1 MSFNRFKKAFTLV
14 ELIIGLALMGI
25 ITSFSTASYVGYK
38 QSADENKATLD
49 IQSVKNAVDNFRDA
63 YGKYPTSP
71 IEKQPSPDVV
81 DSLGNVTFE
90 GYSKIDID
98 RLVSERY
105 LQSAPKLKNGQYF
118 AVNYNGVVTI
128 REDFSESV
136 IIENGDMIIPTQTND
151 LLTFDVYTGVD
162 CSSVKVFET
171 KKDYVT
177 SGSGITFTSSNL
189 ITKTSE
195 YEYYSREIP
204 VSNSQGEKYFVV
216 RITYKNGKTVDLRA
230 SVTYAVSADSI
241 AGDPYWIN
249 PAGNQT
255 TDELK
260 RNPITMTDSCIT
272 NKNAEITL
280 NWSSYQLAS
289 GSAAVKYEI
298 EKYIKDGNTLT
309 PAPDS
314 PIVTGS
320 TEYVDTAV
328 RSDKTYEYRI
338 YAYTAS
344 TTNGVNK
351 KTINYLVKS
360 GLKPTAYTDTMS
372 YIDNITKN
380 DFNTAYNK
388 DVSVRVG
395 DIDNGVM
402 SVSLYAARV
411 EGGVI
416 TEDFKRY
423 EMNKTKDGTST
434 VDSAGKKIVTD
445 VYSVPIEVKDDYMI
459 YYIKVIDNKGYET
472 YCYMNPSLQR
482 GDNETDTAFELRRQV
497 TNKTIPSNLQD
508 SCYTLMRGLVEI
520 HNDSFVDESKIDTA
534 NSNYHL
540 FDGKI
545 TLP

>member
-1 MSFNRFKKAFTLV
+1 MSFKRFKKAFTLV

-49 IQSVKNAVDNFRDA
+49 VQSVKNAVDNFRDA
-63 YGKYPTSP
+63 NGKYPTSP

-81 DSLGNVTFE
+81 DSSGNVTFE
-90 GYSKIDID
+90 GYSKIDIE

-105 LQSAPKLKNGQYF
+105 LQAAPKLKNGQYF

-136 IIENGDMIIPTQTND
+136 IIENGEMIIPTQKND
-151 LLTFDVYTGVD
+151 LLTFDVYTGLD

-171 KKDYVT
+171 KKDYVVSS
-177 SGSGITFTSSNL
+177 SGVTFTSSNL
-189 ITKTSE
+189 IDKTNE
-195 YEYYSREIP
+195 YEYYSREIQ
-204 VSNSQGEKYFVV
+204 VSNSQGEKYFIV

-230 SVTYAVSADSI
+230 AVTYAVSADNV
-241 AGDPYWIN
+241 AGDPYWVN
-249 PAGNQT
+249 PSGNQS
-255 TDELK
+255 TDALK
-260 RNPITMTDSCIT
+260 KSPITMTDSCIT
-272 NKNAEITL
+272 NKDSAITL
-280 NWSSYQLAS
+280 NWSTYQLAS

-298 EKYIKDGNTLT
+298 EKYIKDGSTLT

-328 RSDKTYEYRI
+328 RSDKTYEYRV

-344 TTNGVNK
+344 TSNGVNK

-395 DIDNGVM
+395 DVDNGVM
-402 SVSLYAARV
+402 SVSLYVARV
-411 EGGVI
+411 EDGAIAG
-416 TEDFKRY
+416 DFRRY

-434 VDSAGKKIVTD
+434 VNSAGKKIVTD
-445 VYSVPIEVKDDYMI
+445 VYSVPIEIKDDYMI

-472 YCYMNPSLQR
+472 YCYMNPSLQK
-482 GDNETDTAFELRRQV
+482 GDNETDTAFELRRQII
-497 TNKTIPSNLQD
+497 NKTLPSNLQD

-520 HNDSFVDESKIDTA
+520 HNDSFVDESKIDTT